1 MTKSEHREFVVA
13 KRIIE
18 AVHRSVGI
26 PRQYLSRDWI
36 RDQKL
41 IRESSRRKQA
51 LRQEEQALVV
61 MFESWRHGQPVPA
74 VEAEPPQEERR
85 AS

>member
-1 MTKSEHREFVVA
+1 MTQREHREFMVA

-18 AVHRSVGI
+18 RVHHRVVGT

-36 RDQKL
+36 KDQELLRDS
-41 IRESSRRKQA
+41 IRRK
-51 LRQEEQALVV
+51 QALVV
-61 MFESWRHGQPVPA
+61 MFESWHHGQPVLA
-74 VEAEPPQEERR
+74 AEPEATEEQRR

>member
-1 MTKSEHREFVVA
+1 MTRDEHLEFMVA

-18 AVHRSVGI
+18 RVHHRLGI

-36 RDQKL
+36 KDRQLLRD
-41 IRESSRRKQA
+41 SSRRKQA

-61 MFESWRHGQPVPA
+61 MFESWRHGQPVVA
-74 VEAEPPQEERR
+74 AEAEASEEQR